1 MGFNKRYVDSK
12 NTIKALENDNLK
24 GYYGKSDALI
34 FEDNISSDV
43 YSLFKQGISDK
54 EILTIIKKRMEEKTY
69 EVY

>member
-1 MGFNKRYVDSK
+1 MGFNKIYVDTK
-12 NTIKALENDNLK
+12 KTIKALENDNLK
-24 GYYGKSDALI
+24 GYYGKSDVLI

-43 YSLFKQGISDK
+43 YSLFKEGISDK

>member
-1 MGFNKRYVDSK
+1 MGFNKRYVNSK
-12 NTIKALENDNLK
+12 NTLNALENEDLR
-24 GYYGKSDALI
+24 GYYGNSDALI